1 MKRTLCLAAC
11 LLALA
16 GCGLSARIDSSAKID
31 SRTAYQKSIDDYNA
45 CANANPTNLP
55 ACEDK
60 RLAMEAAERELN
72 NISAGPAPDANRTG
86 NENY

>member
-16 GCGLSARIDSSAKID
+16 GCGLSAKID
-31 SRTAYQKSIDDYNA
+31 PRTAYQKSAYRKSVDDYNA
-45 CANANPTNLP
+45 CANANPTNLQ
-55 ACEDK
+55 ACEGK
-60 RLAMEAAERELN
+60 RLAMEADERAFN
-72 NISAGPAPDANRTG
+72 NMSAGPAPDANTTG